1 MIRRSAVFLPAALLC
16 STFSFP
22 QAQPTAPPRPPD
34 YAGAQVRIP
43 GVFVTPVPKAP
54 FTAEVEIISHQKLP
68 DGTEN
73 IRTTTNHI
81 ARNSAGIIY
90 NERRMLVPTGFKG
103 EPRLLSAHIYN
114 PANRL
119 SIFYEPATLLARETI
134 LRPAVAARQMPI
146 KPPTPA
152 LGDPWAASVPPTP
165 SAQSPYPVGGPTS
178 NPAAATAINN
188 PGLPQQI
195 QITETDLG
203 EQTIDGTVLH
213 GTRKQRTLPAEVSGT
228 GKAVTITTEY
238 WYSPD
243 LSVYLIVRNED
254 PRTGEQIVAV
264 KHIDR
269 HEPPNT
275 QFMVPD
281 NYKVVD
287 ETPPPQA
294 PAPPRA
300 SR

>member
-1 MIRRSAVFLPAALLC
+1 MIRRSAVLLPVVLC
-16 STFSFP
+16 P
-22 QAQPTAPPRPPD
+22 ILCGAQAQAPARQMPPD
-34 YAGAQVRIP
+34 YAGPQVRIP
-43 GVFVTPVPKAP
+43 GVFVTPVPNAP

-68 DGTEN
+68 NGTEN

-81 ARNSAGIIY
+81 ARNSAGMIY
-90 NERRMLVPTGFKG
+90 NERRMLVPVTFKG
-103 EPRLLSAHIYN
+103 EPRLLSAHVYN

-119 SIFYEPATLLARETI
+119 NIFYEPATLLAREMI

-146 KPPTPA
+146 KPPVPSI
-152 LGDPWAASVPPTP
+152 GDPWSGMGSANAFNQVP
-165 SAQSPYPVGGPTS
+165 AGGPTS

-188 PGLPQQI
+188 PGMPPQP

-203 EQTIDGTVLH
+203 EQTIDGTILH
-213 GTRKQRTLPAEVSGT
+213 GTRKQRTLPAEMSGT
-228 GKAVTITTEY
+228 GKPITITTEY

-264 KHIDR
+264 KHIER
-269 HEPPNT
+269 QEPPNT
-275 QFMVPD
+275 QFLVPD

-300 SR
+300 AR

>member
-1 MIRRSAVFLPAALLC
+1 
-16 STFSFP
+16 
-22 QAQPTAPPRPPD
+22 
-34 YAGAQVRIP
+34 
-43 GVFVTPVPKAP
+43 
-54 FTAEVEIISHQKLP
+54 
-68 DGTEN
+68 
-73 IRTTTNHI
+73 
-81 ARNSAGIIY
+81 
-90 NERRMLVPTGFKG
+90 MLVPTSFKG

-119 SIFYEPATLLARETI
+119 SIFYEPATLLAREIT

-146 KPPTPA
+146 KPPVPA
-152 LGDPWAASVPPTP
+152 LGDPWANSGSPTP
-165 SAQSPYPVGGPTS
+165 GAPIPYSVGGPTS
-178 NPAAATAINN
+178 NPAAAIAINN
-188 PGLPQQI
+188 SSLPQQP
-195 QITETDLG
+195 QVTVTDLG
-203 EQTIDGTVLH
+203 EQSIDGTVLH
-213 GTRKQRTLPAEVSGT
+213 GTRKQRTLPADVSGT
-228 GKAVTITTEY
+228 GKPVTITTEY

-243 LSVYLIVRNED
+243 LSVYLIVHNDD

-264 KHIDR
+264 KHIER

-300 SR
+300 AR